1 MDRDAGQR
9 SAART
14 DYSPSCVLREYRLER
29 QSTNGLA
36 VEPARFDGGSVH
48 ARLFATWVPVSGRR
62 GRLPDRDD
70 PDLCHASRSVYM
82 KNPCFLRL
90 MKWLTPGAI
99 LLQAGGCTLEM
110 INELLQTF
118 FLGITAAGA
127 IAILD
132 NI

>member
-1 MDRDAGQR
+1 
-9 SAART
+9 
-14 DYSPSCVLREYRLER
+14 
-29 QSTNGLA
+29 
-36 VEPARFDGGSVH
+36 
-48 ARLFATWVPVSGRR
+48 
-62 GRLPDRDD
+62 
-70 PDLCHASRSVYM
+70 M
-82 KNPCFLRL
+82 KNPRFLRL